1 MRNKFL
7 LFLSHQVVGFD
18 DSSRMARCP
27 NGTPTKAGIQPDA
40 LAHTL
45 CGSNSEVPLAG
56 CLAQDHTQRGSPP
69 RPVPATPPAGLLG
82 GQGSVYRPACSYTR
96 RRQEAATVMLADAQ
110 EAADS
115 WLRSPK
121 ATPACR
127 HHAASQEATSEC
139 VRTTWRTLRMAQLK
153 QTSQDNSA
161 AL

>member
-1 MRNKFL
+1 MRNKFP

-56 CLAQDHTQRGSPP
+56 CLAQDHTQHGSPP

-82 GQGSVYRPACSYTR
+82 GRGRVNRPACPHTHQT
-96 RRQEAATVMLADAQ
+96 QEAATVMLADTG
-110 EAADS
+110 EAANS
-115 WLRSPK
+115 LLRSPK
-121 ATPACR
+121 AMPTDTMQPHR
-127 HHAASQEATSEC
+127 RQQAS
-139 VRTTWRTLRMAQLK
+139 V
-153 QTSQDNSA
+153 
-161 AL
+161 